1 MSQQKRPHKRYTTK
15 FFHCDDVPRQ
25 TTSSDMPEF
34 VSVTENS
41 FSIERRPQ
49 QAEKHTERRQR
60 QGVGESHYKLLARNG
75 DNICLVMK

>member
-25 TTSSDMPEF
+25 TTSSDMPEL

-41 FSIERRPQ
+41 FSIERRPK
-49 QAEKHTERRQR
+49 QAGKT
-60 QGVGESHYKLLARNG
+60 Y
-75 DNICLVMK
+75 